1 MAPIPWVAKHVGKGV
16 REGVMDYLLLGVSI
30 ILAVAGQILQ
40 KLAATQPQRDGVG
53 MYAFIRLFCSLYS
66 LAAVSCLG
74 IGVFLWLIILSRQD
88 LTFAY
93 PLLSSSY
100 VLITVYA
107 RFVLKEHV
115 PTSRW
120 VGVFVILCG
129 IFLVTIK

>member
-1 MAPIPWVAKHVGKGV
+1 
-16 REGVMDYLLLGVSI
+16 MDYLLLGASI

-40 KLAATQPQRDGVG
+40 KLAATQPRSDDAET
-53 MYAFIRLFCSLYS
+53 YAFVRRFCSFHS
-66 LAAVSCLG
+66 LAAIACLG
-74 IGVFLWLIILSRQD
+74 MGVFLWLIVLSRHE

-100 VLITVYA
+100 VLITLYA
-107 RFVLKEHV
+107 RFVLKEYV

-129 IFLVTIK
+129 IFLVTTK